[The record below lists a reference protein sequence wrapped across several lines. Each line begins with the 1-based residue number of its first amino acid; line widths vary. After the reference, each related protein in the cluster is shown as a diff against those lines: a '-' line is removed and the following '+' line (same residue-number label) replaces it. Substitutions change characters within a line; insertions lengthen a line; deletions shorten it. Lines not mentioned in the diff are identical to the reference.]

1 MRVLIVS
8 QHFWPESFPINSLAQ
23 GLRERGHLV
32 SVLTGIPNYPSGKF
46 FPGYGYFR
54 KVREDY
60 GGIKV
65 LRVPL
70 VRRGGGG
77 KVRLATNYLSF
88 AFSSSLFAPLVCR
101 GKYDLIFVWESSPVT
116 VGLPALVLKKTKSA
130 PIMFWVQDLWPD
142 SLTATGAVTSSLV
155 LRLVDDLVRFIY
167 RGCDRVL
174 VQSRAF
180 SPLVEKQGV
189 EPRRIRYFPNW
200 AEETYRP
207 IDVEPDAIERK
218 EMPDGFRIL
227 FAGNIGAAQD
237 FGTILAAA
245 ERLRNHP
252 DIHWVIIGDG
262 RKRSWVE
269 DEIRKRQ
276 LGRTVH
282 LQGRRP
288 AETMPRYFS
297 LADVLL
303 VTLRKEPIFALTI
316 PTKVQSYLA
325 CAKPI
330 LGAME
335 GEGARVLDEAGAG
348 VSVTPEDPAALAEA
362 ALALYRM
369 PKTELNAMGS
379 RGRKYSE
386 SRFDRK
392 MLLDVLEGWMEEL
405 KGEATGSTFG
415 RAGG

>member
-8 QHFWPESFPINSLAQ
+8 QYFWPESFPINSLAL
-23 GLRERGHLV
+23 GLHERGHSV
-32 SVLTGIPNYPSGKF
+32 TVLTAIPNYPSGRF
-46 FPGYGYFR
+46 FRGYGYFR

-70 VRRGGGG
+70 VPRGGGG
-77 KVRLATNYLSF
+77 NVRLAINYLSF
-88 AFSSSLFAPLVCR
+88 ALSSSLLAPLVCR

-116 VGLPALVLKKTKSA
+116 IGLPALILKWMKSV

-142 SLTATGAVTSSLV
+142 SLAATGAVKSSLV

-174 VQSRAF
+174 VQSMAF
-180 SPLVEKQGV
+180 SPLVETQGV
-189 EPRRIRYFPNW
+189 DPRRILYFPNCV
-200 AEETYRP
+200 EEFYRP
-207 IDVEPDAIERK
+207 VDVEPGATERK

-245 ERLRNHP
+245 ERLKDHP
-252 DIHWVIIGDG
+252 DIHWVIMGDG
-262 RKRSWVE
+262 RMRSWVE
-269 DEIRKRQ
+269 DEIQKRE

-282 LQGRRP
+282 LLERRP
-288 AETMPRYFS
+288 AKAMPRYFS
-297 LADVLL
+297 LVDVLL

-325 CAKPI
+325 CARPI
-330 LGAME
+330 LAALE
-335 GEGARVLDEAGAG
+335 GEGARIIEEAGAG
-348 VSVTPEDPAALAEA
+348 FSVTPEDPEALAKAALAF
-362 ALALYRM
+362 YRT
-369 PKTELNAMGS
+369 PETERSAMGL

-386 SRFDRK
+386 SHFERR
-392 MLLDVLEGWMEEL
+392 MLLDLLECWMNDL
-405 KGEATGSTFG
+405 RGEVPGCASG
-415 RAGG
+415 REG

>member
-8 QHFWPESFPINSLAQ
+8 QYFWPENFPINSLAV

-32 SVLTGIPNYPSGKF
+32 TVLTAIPNYPSGRF

-54 KVREDY
+54 KVRKDY

-70 VRRGGGG
+70 VPRGGGG
-77 KVRLATNYLSF
+77 KVRLAINYLSF
-88 AFSSSLFAPLVCR
+88 ALSSSLLAPLVCR

-116 VGLPALVLKKTKSA
+116 IGLPALVLKRTKSA
-130 PIMFWVQDLWPD
+130 PIMFWVQDLWPE
-142 SLTATGAVTSSLV
+142 SLAATGAVKSPLI
-155 LRLVDDLVRFIY
+155 LRWVDDLVRFIY

-180 SPLVEKQGV
+180 SPRVEKQGV
-189 EPRRIRYFPNW
+189 EPRRILYFPNW
-200 AEETYRP
+200 AEELYRP
-207 IDVEPDAIERK
+207 VDVEPDAIERK

-245 ERLRNHP
+245 ERLKEHLG
-252 DIHWVIIGDG
+252 IQWMIMGDG
-262 RKRSWVE
+262 RMRSWVE
-269 DEIRKRQ
+269 DEIRKRE

-282 LQGRRP
+282 LLGRRP
-288 AETMPRYFS
+288 AEAMPRYFS
-297 LADVLL
+297 LVDVLL
-303 VTLRKEPIFALTI
+303 VTLRKEPIFALTV
-316 PTKVQSYLA
+316 PSKVQSYLA

-330 LGAME
+330 LAALE
-335 GEGARVLDEAGAG
+335 GEGARVIEEAGAG
-348 VSVTPEDPAALAEA
+348 LSVAPEDSEALAEA
-362 ALALYRM
+362 ALALYRT
-369 PKTELNAMGS
+369 PEIERNAMGL

-386 SRFDRK
+386 SHFERR
-392 MLLDVLEGWMEEL
+392 MLLDCLECWMNEL
-405 KGEATGSTFG
+405 RGEVTGG
-415 RAGG
+415 APGKEG